1 MEIVKKKFAFY
12 KNYLISRL
20 TFNYGLISSIGCG
33 VAKIK
38 GLSLAFVGQAF
49 FVLASSNLITGL
61 IVNLTRSSNLA
72 LNISALLL
80 EFSARLFVGGKVI
93 STPYLFSL
101 PIGDYVVG
109 AILDPLG
116 SIILLGAGSNT
127 TSLRV
132 TAFWLVESPSVGIIF
147 RQSVF
152 EPLQTGLVCVDAMI
166 PIGRGQRELI
176 LGDRYTGKTAIGVD
190 AMINQRYEKVLCVY
204 SSIGIKAATVL
215 EVFLSLSSKQATS
228 YLTMLVA
235 TSSSSAIAQFYSAYT
250 SASVADYFML
260 FRKMACL
267 ILYDD
272 LTRHAVSYREIYLLL
287 RRPPGREAYPGEIFF
302 VHSRLLERSAMVSET
317 IGGGSVTALPV
328 IETLGGDVSA
338 YITTN
343 VISIT
348 DGQIFLAAGL
358 FLSGIRPAV
367 EVGLSVT
374 RVGSSAQWTGMKLVG
389 SSYKLELAQFSELQ
403 SFSQFSSDLG
413 AETKRR
419 LARGKT
425 LVEMLKQ
432 PNSVPVSLSKQLI
445 ILSIAGQ
452 GLLDSLSLNTI
463 RDYITSLVSVPQW
476 TLLFLPP
483 RIIAKVLI

>member
-1 MEIVKKKFAFY
+1 
-12 KNYLISRL
+12 LL
-20 TFNYGLISSIGCG
+20 SSIGSG
-33 VAKIK
+33 VATIK
-38 GLSLAFVGQAF
+38 GLSTAFVGQSF
-49 FVLASSNLITGL
+49 FVLASSSLTTGL
-61 IVNLTRSSNLA
+61 IVNLTRSSKLS

-80 EFSARLFVGGKVI
+80 ESCSRIFVGGKVM

-116 SIILLGAGSNT
+116 SIILLGSASNT
-127 TSLRV
+127 TSLRATV
-132 TAFWLVESPSVGIIF
+132 SWLVESPSVGMIF

-152 EPLQTGLVCVDAMI
+152 EPLQTGLLCVDAMI

-176 LGDRYTGKTAIGVD
+176 LGDRYTGKTAIGID

-204 SSIGIKAATVL
+204 ASIGIKAATVL
-215 EVFLSLSSKQATS
+215 EVFLSLSSKQAS
-228 YLTMLVA
+228 RYLTMLVA

-250 SASVADYFML
+250 SASIADYFML

-267 ILYDD
+267 VLFDD

-348 DGQIFLAAGL
+348 DGQIFLATSL
-358 FLSGIRPAV
+358 FLSGIRPSV
-367 EVGLSVT
+367 DVGLSVT
-374 RVGSSAQWTGMKLVG
+374 RVGSAAQWDGMKLVG
-389 SSYKLELAQFSELQ
+389 SSYKLELAQFTELQ

-419 LARGKT
+419 LARGRT

-432 PNSVPVSLSKQLI
+432 PNLSPLPLSKQLT
-445 ILSIAGQ
+445 ILSVAGQ
-452 GLLDSLSLNTI
+452 GLLDSLELSSLRN
-463 RDYITSLVSVPQW
+463 YLTSLSSVPQW
-476 TLLFLPP
+476 ILLFLPP
-483 RIIAKVLI
+483 RIIAKVLN